1 MIHPMIFKQN
11 GSILLINGPE
21 LVKLVKHAR
30 SILWHNK
37 GLYAIVPIER
47 VMNAV
52 SVFKDRQYCKKSSNI
67 TFHWSEAVEIP
78 EETGR
83 AMEKYNG
90 GKDE

>member
-1 MIHPMIFKQN
+1 MIFKQN

-21 LVKLVKHAR
+21 LVKLVEHPR

-37 GLYAIVPIER
+37 GLCAVVPIER

-52 SVFKDRQYCKKSSNI
+52 SVFKDRQYCKKSGRI
-67 TFHWSEAVEIP
+67 TFHWSEAVEIS
-78 EETGR
+78 EETER